1 LAKSARSPVQYIN
14 SSFFAR
20 DLFVY
25 FAAKILHHPHGRRR
39 AEYIVNKHPD
49 LKAATFMLLPL
60 IPQKKEVYL
69 GEFDYI
75 LL

>member
-39 AEYIVNKHPD
+39 AEYIVNKHPG
-49 LKAATFMLLPL
+49 LKAATFYVASFNPT
-60 IPQKKEVYL
+60 KE
-69 GEFDYI
+69 GGI
-75 LL
+75 SWGI